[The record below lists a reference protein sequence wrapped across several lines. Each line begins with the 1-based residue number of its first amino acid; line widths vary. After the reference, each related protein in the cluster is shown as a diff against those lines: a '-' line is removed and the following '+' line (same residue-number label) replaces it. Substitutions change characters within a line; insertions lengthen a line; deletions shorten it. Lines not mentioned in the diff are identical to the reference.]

1 MPFDWKSLAD
11 VARNLEKE
19 ASKGDA
25 DAEAQR
31 RSAIGRAY
39 YAAFGHARNYA
50 KKFLG
55 YAIKGDADDH
65 GALRAHL
72 KRSRRGGDA
81 QRLDSLRQWRN
92 DADYSD
98 DLPWDDAAMIVAE
111 AIKAAEKVFKSLTPP
126 AASSAG
132 E

>member
-1 MPFDWKSLAD
+1 MSFDWKSLAD
-11 VARNLEKE
+11 VARHLEQE
-19 ASKGDA
+19 ASKGEA
-25 DAEAQR
+25 NAEALR
-31 RSAIGRAY
+31 RSAVGRAY
-39 YAAFGHARNYA
+39 YAAFGHARNCA
-50 KKFLG
+50 KNFLG

-92 DADYSD
+92 EADYSD

-126 AASSAG
+126 APSSAS